1 MQAELEQQKDA
12 ASLPQGSQ
20 PAIARPMQR
29 RRRRYTNFLIVALR
43 RLLLIPISMF
53 FVVSFSYLLV
63 DLMPGDPALAIAGT
77 TASEREVLI
86 IRHELGLDR
95 PFDER
100 YVGFVTGVVQGDF
113 GRSFFNGQD
122 VLEDIFRYLPA
133 SLELMI
139 VSLSLAA
146 VIGLSIGALAG
157 YFRRRAPD
165 SIARI
170 AITALQAV
178 PEFLIGLL
186 LIFVVFYLWR
196 LAPPPIGRLG
206 ITDTYPA
213 VVTRFLFLDLIIAGD
228 WDGLGSALHRSL
240 LPVLTL
246 AIGTAAYF
254 AKVSRTTIGA
264 AMESK
269 QVQFARAC
277 GLSEFKVLRCAL
289 LQARTPIL
297 TYTAILIGALVGGAS
312 IIETMFSWQGLGQ
325 WGLHAILAL
334 DVPAIQGFIIA
345 TGLFSMTVYLLL
357 DLVVAAL
364 DPRVTHE

>member
-1 MQAELEQQKDA
+1 MANVVQANSDAQSSPAPVAAQQRA
-12 ASLPQGSQ
+12 AKPSRSGG
-20 PAIARPMQR
+20 
-29 RRRRYTNFLIVALR
+29 FLRLVAR

-53 FVVSFSYLLV
+53 FVITFSYFLV
-63 DLMPGDPALAIAGT
+63 EMMPGDPALAIAGT
-77 TASEREVLI
+77 TASEREVTI
-86 IRHELGLDR
+86 IRQQLGLDR

-100 YVGFVTGVVQGDF
+100 YASFIAGVVQGDF
-113 GRSFFNGQD
+113 GISFFDGQS
-122 VLEDIFRYLPA
+122 VRESIFRFLPA

-139 VSLSLAA
+139 LSLSLAA
-146 VIGLSIGALAG
+146 LIGISIGAMAG

-170 AITALQAV
+170 GITALQAV

-186 LIFVVFYLWR
+186 LIFTVFYLWR
-196 LAPPPIGRLG
+196 LAPPPVGRLG
-206 ITDTYPA
+206 LSDSYPDP
-213 VVTRFLFLDLIIAGD
+213 VTRFLFLDLIIAGD
-228 WDGLGSALHRSL
+228 WDGLVSALHRAL

-264 AMESK
+264 AMESR

-277 GLSEFKVLRCAL
+277 GLSEFMVLRYAL

-297 TYTAILIGALVGGAS
+297 TYAAILIGTLVGGAS
-312 IIETMFSWQGLGQ
+312 IIETMFAWQGLGQ
-325 WGLHAILAL
+325 WGLASIIAL

-345 TGLFSMTVYLLL
+345 TGLFSMLVYLAL
-357 DLVVAAL
+357 DLLVAAL